1 LEFFKIPPY
10 KKLAKTSLFA
20 LGVSLSA
27 SNAAT
32 VFTENFTYAD
42 VSLVGAPGSPWATHS
57 GTTPGQVNVVSGAV
71 VITGSE
77 SEDVNANIA
86 GGTGFYYNTGTLT
99 TTFDVTF
106 TALPSGAGTYFL
118 HYKDATASG
127 FRGRV
132 FATTTGAA
140 SGSFRFAI
148 ADTTTTFAPV
158 TTDLGLNTT
167 YIVTLTLNAATG
179 RSSLAI
185 NGGAAVTATDT
196 TSQLNISTV
205 ALRQSS
211 NEGTMTIDNIVVDAS
226 AAAVPEAS
234 TASLG
239 IFLVG
244 LGLLR
249 RRR

>member
-1 LEFFKIPPY
+1 M

-86 GGTGFYYNTGTLT
+86 GGTGFYYNTGTLI